1 MKSHPFAAIK
11 FILIMTLITG
21 LFYPVIITI
30 TGRVFFRDTAGGSIV
45 KINGTATGSMLLG
58 QDFHSERYFWSRPSA
73 TGYNPVPSGASNLG
87 PASDTLRRLAESRR
101 IRFKRLNLLPDSVA
115 VPAELVFA
123 SGSGLD
129 PDISPEAALLQVNR
143 IVAARKLDEN
153 QKKEVLLLIKNLTE
167 EPQFHLLGER
177 RINVFLLNLS
187 LDKIR

>member
-1 MKSHPFAAIK
+1 
-11 FILIMTLITG
+11 MTLITG